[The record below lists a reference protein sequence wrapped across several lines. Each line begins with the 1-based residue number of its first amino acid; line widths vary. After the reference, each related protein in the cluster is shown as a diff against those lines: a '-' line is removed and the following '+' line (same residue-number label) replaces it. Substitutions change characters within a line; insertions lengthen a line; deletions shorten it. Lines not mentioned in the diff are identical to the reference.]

1 MIRATNT
8 GATVIIDRFGH
19 VTDALPRVTRGV
31 LVGDVEG
38 GTVLTP
44 FARWVSRLG
53 LAPLWAVAL
62 AAALLACWPGLRR
75 PQP

>member
-19 VTDALPRVTRGV
+19 VTQALKRFTRGV
-31 LVGDVEG
+31 LVGEVEG
-38 GTVLTP
+38 GTTMTP
-44 FARWVSRLG
+44 YARWVSHVG
-53 LAPLWAVAL
+53 LLPLWLVAG
-62 AAALLACWPGLRR
+62 AALLAALLARRRR